1 MCSEEGTEPLPP
13 IQLKARQT
21 APLSR
26 PVLLLFAMAA
36 GLSVANIYC
45 AQPLLEVLAVE
56 FQFGKASIGSVI
68 TLTQIGY
75 ALGLFFIVP
84 LGDRVN
90 RRRLVLCQIS
100 FSSVALVVV
109 YFAAS
114 KSMLLIAMFLVG
126 LLAVVVQVLVA
137 FAASLALPED
147 RGSAV
152 GTVTSGIVL
161 GILLART
168 ASGILSDLVGWRA
181 VYLVSAVLTLLITCA
196 LFRVLPEL
204 EPPTKVSYPKLLRSV
219 IELYLTLPI
228 LRVRAFI
235 ALFLFAA
242 FGTLWTSLVLPL
254 SEPPYSLS
262 RTVIG
267 LFGLAGMAGA
277 VAAGRAGRLAD
288 QGFGQ
293 WTTGI
298 SLALLLVSW
307 IFIASLHRPFVMLV
321 IGIVL
326 LDFAVQAV
334 HVTNQSM
341 IFAARP
347 EAKSRLV
354 AAYMF
359 FYSIGSGL
367 GAYASTMMYAAFHWT
382 GVCMLGACFSA
393 AALGVWATTIAVG
406 TSNSLLGLIVS
417 PIFWLIRWKNRAS

>member
-1 MCSEEGTEPLPP
+1 MRCEESTEALPP
-13 IQLKARQT
+13 IQVEGREKA
-21 APLSR
+21 LSR
-26 PVLLLFAMAA
+26 PVLLLFATAA

-56 FQFGKASIGSVI
+56 FGFGKASVGSVI
-68 TLTQIGY
+68 TFTQVGY

-84 LGDRVN
+84 LGDLLN
-90 RRRLVLCQIS
+90 RRRLILCQLS
-100 FSSVALVVV
+100 LSAVALVVV
-109 YFAAS
+109 YSAVSRSA
-114 KSMLLIAMFLVG
+114 LLIAMFFVG
-126 LLAVVVQVLVA
+126 LLAVVAQVLVA
-137 FAASLALPED
+137 FAASLAPPEE

-168 ASGILSDLVGWRA
+168 ASGILSDVAGWQS
-181 VYLVSAVLTLLITCA
+181 VYLVSAVLTLLLAST
-196 LFRVLPEL
+196 LFHVLPER
-204 EPPTKVSYPKLLRSV
+204 EPPTRGSYPKLLRSV
-219 IELYLTLPI
+219 LELYLMLPI
-228 LRVRAFI
+228 LRARAFI
-235 ALFLFAA
+235 ALLLFAA

-267 LFGLAGMAGA
+267 LFGLAGVTGA

-298 SLALLLVSW
+298 SLGLLLVSW
-307 IFIASLHRPFVMLV
+307 IFLACLHRPFVMLV

-341 IFAARP
+341 IFAVRP

-354 AAYMF
+354 AAYMI
-359 FYSIGSGL
+359 FYSLGSGL
-367 GAYASTMMYAAFHWT
+367 GAYASTMTYAAFHWV
-382 GVCMLGACFSA
+382 GVCVLGACFSA
-393 AALGVWATTIAVG
+393 AALGVWATTMTAQ
-406 TSNSLLGLIVS
+406 
-417 PIFWLIRWKNRAS
+417 REEA

>member
-1 MCSEEGTEPLPP
+1 MRCEESTEALPP
-13 IQLKARQT
+13 IQVEGRQKA
-21 APLSR
+21 LST
-26 PVLLLFAMAA
+26 PVLLLFATAA

-45 AQPLLEVLAVE
+45 VQPLLEVLAVE
-56 FQFGKASIGSVI
+56 FGFSNASVGSVF

-75 ALGLFFIVP
+75 AFGLFFIVP
-84 LGDRVN
+84 LGDLLN
-90 RRRLVLCQIS
+90 RRRLVLYQLS
-100 FSSVALVVV
+100 FSAAALVVV

-114 KSMLLIAMFLVG
+114 RSMLLIAMFFVG

-137 FAASLALPED
+137 FAASLAPPEQ

-168 ASGILSDLVGWRA
+168 ASGILSDMAGWRS
-181 VYLVSAVLTLLITCA
+181 VYLVSAVLTLLIACT

-204 EPPTKVSYPKLLRSV
+204 EPPTKGSYPKLLGSV
-219 IELYLTLPI
+219 VELYLTLPI
-228 LRVRAFI
+228 LRARALI

-262 RTVIG
+262 RTAIG
-267 LFGLAGMAGA
+267 LFGLAGVTGA

-298 SLALLLVSW
+298 SLGLLLVSW
-307 IFIASLHRPFVMLV
+307 IFIAGLHRSFVMLV

-326 LDFAVQAV
+326 FDFAVQAV

-354 AAYMF
+354 AAYMI
-359 FYSIGSGL
+359 FYSLGSGL
-367 GAYASTMMYAAFHWT
+367 GAYASTVTYAAFHWA
-382 GVCMLGACFSA
+382 GVCALGACFSA
-393 AALGVWATTIAVG
+393 AALGVWVITMAVQEE
-406 TSNSLLGLIVS
+406 
-417 PIFWLIRWKNRAS
+417 R

>member
-1 MCSEEGTEPLPP
+1 MRCEESTEALSP
-13 IQLKARQT
+13 IQVEGRQT

-26 PVLLLFAMAA
+26 PVLLLFATAA

-45 AQPLLEVLAVE
+45 AQPLLEALAAE
-56 FQFGKASIGSVI
+56 FGFGKASVGSVI

-84 LGDRVN
+84 LGDLLN
-90 RRRLVLCQIS
+90 RRRLVLCQLS
-100 FSSVALVVV
+100 FSAVALAVV

-114 KSMLLIAMFLVG
+114 KSVLLIAMFLVG

-137 FAASLALPED
+137 FAASLAPPEE

-168 ASGILSDLVGWRA
+168 ASGILSDLAGWRS
-181 VYLVSAVLTLLITCA
+181 VYLISALLTLLIACA
-196 LFRVLPEL
+196 LFHVLPEL
-204 EPPTKVSYPKLLRSV
+204 EPPTRGSYPKLLRSV
-219 IELYLTLPI
+219 VELYLTLPI

-235 ALFLFAA
+235 ALLLFAA
-242 FGTLWTSLVLPL
+242 FATLWTSLVLPL

-262 RTVIG
+262 RTAIG
-267 LFGLAGMAGA
+267 LFGLAGVVGA

-298 SLALLLVSW
+298 SLGLLLVAW
-307 IFIASLHRPFVMLV
+307 IFIACLHRPFVMLV

-341 IFAARP
+341 IFAVHP

-354 AAYMF
+354 AAYMI
-359 FYSIGSGL
+359 FYSLGSGL
-367 GAYASTMMYAAFHWT
+367 GAYASTLAYAAFHWL
-382 GVCMLGACFSA
+382 GVCGLGACFSA
-393 AALGVWATTIAVG
+393 AALGVWANTLTARREKG
-406 TSNSLLGLIVS
+406 
-417 PIFWLIRWKNRAS
+417 

>member
-1 MCSEEGTEPLPP
+1 LEKCTRCEESPKALPP
-13 IQLKARQT
+13 IQVEGREKA
-21 APLSR
+21 LSR
-26 PVLLLFAMAA
+26 PVLLLFATAA

-45 AQPLLEVLAVE
+45 AQPFLEALAGE
-56 FQFGKASIGSVI
+56 FGFGRASVGSVI
-68 TLTQIGY
+68 TFTQIGY
-75 ALGLFFIVP
+75 ALGLLFIVP
-84 LGDRVN
+84 LGDLLN
-90 RRRLVLCQIS
+90 RRRLVLCQLS
-100 FSSVALVVV
+100 LSAVALVVV

-114 KSMLLIAMFLVG
+114 KEMLLIAMFFVG

-137 FAASLALPED
+137 FAASLAPPEE

-168 ASGILSDLVGWRA
+168 ASGILSDLAGWRS
-181 VYLVSAVLTLLITCA
+181 VYLISALLTLLIACA
-196 LFRVLPEL
+196 LYRILPEL
-204 EPPTKVSYPKLLRSV
+204 EPPTKGSYSELLRSV
-219 IELYLTLPI
+219 VELYLTLPI
-228 LRVRAFI
+228 LRARAFI
-235 ALFLFAA
+235 ALLLFAA

-262 RTVIG
+262 RTAIG
-267 LFGLAGMAGA
+267 LFGLAGVAGA

-298 SLALLLVSW
+298 SLGLLLVSW
-307 IFIASLHRPFVMLV
+307 IFIACLHRPFVMLV

-341 IFAARP
+341 IFAVRP

-354 AAYMF
+354 AAYMI
-359 FYSIGSGL
+359 FYSLGSGL
-367 GAYASTMMYAAFHWT
+367 GAYASTLSYAAFHWA
-382 GVCMLGACFSA
+382 GVCALGACFSA
-393 AALGVWATTIAVG
+393 AALEVWATTTMTARREEG
-406 TSNSLLGLIVS
+406 
-417 PIFWLIRWKNRAS
+417 